1 MVNSHNYKEPPMNQF
16 EKLIEYII
24 NEQEDKARELFHQI
38 VVEKSRSIYE
48 NLIDEVS
55 PHGESNGVD
64 DLVDEI
70 SNDHLG
76 MSEEEEDEGE
86 MEMPSSDSDSGEGDD
101 MGDMGGDD
109 MGDMGGDDMGDEEGG
124 EEDLSN
130 RVMGLEAEL
139 DELQAKFDKII
150 AGEENE
156 EDGEPGVHGDV
167 SMHSMHGEAPGMDD
181 SELMEYVIPV
191 KDGHGAEKKGGSE
204 GKLVGSTGTTPV
216 NSKSLNQP
224 KNNMGGTNKNIAQGG
239 SEAAPEGKAY
249 TKPNNAYS
257 KGATEN
263 DIAKRNVN
271 VPGGNGANKFFNKN
285 ETSYE
290 KNHGKE
296 GQTTD
301 GSVPVAKGSVV
312 AESRKVPRK
321 TTR

>member
-76 MSEEEEDEGE
+76 MSEEQDEEEGE
-86 MEMPSSDSDSGEGDD
+86 MEMPSSDSDSGEENPF
-101 MGDMGGDD
+101 
-109 MGDMGGDDMGDEEGG
+109 GDEEGGEENPFGDEEGGEEG

-167 SMHSMHGEAPGMDD
+167 SMHSMHGPDD

-204 GKLVGSTGTTPV
+204 GKLIGSSGGSTPV

-312 AESRKVPRK
+312 AESRKVARK

>member
-1 MVNSHNYKEPPMNQF
+1 VVNSHNYKEPPMNQF

-76 MSEEEEDEGE
+76 MSEEQDEEEGE
-86 MEMPSSDSDSGEGDD
+86 MEMPSSDSDSGEENPF
-101 MGDMGGDD
+101 
-109 MGDMGGDDMGDEEGG
+109 GDEEGGEEGSEGGEENPFGGEEG

-167 SMHSMHGEAPGMDD
+167 SMHSMHGPDD

-204 GKLVGSTGTTPV
+204 GKLIGSSGGSTPV

-271 VPGGNGANKFFNKN
+271 IPGGNGANKFFNKN

-312 AESRKVPRK
+312 AESRKVARK